1 MQGAKICRGANSDI
15 DKAEGFKQYLFHTPE
30 AVELLRQSALKRT
43 TPNKPCYVTSWI
55 DLMRPTRARCTTINE
70 ASSYKDRN
78 KDTPK
83 IWWET
88 FKIVIKSLL
97 LKS

>member
-43 TPNKPCYVTSWI
+43 TPNKPCYVTS
-55 DLMRPTRARCTTINE
+55 
-70 ASSYKDRN
+70 
-78 KDTPK
+78 
-83 IWWET
+83 
-88 FKIVIKSLL
+88 
-97 LKS
+97 